1 MGVKKL
7 FFLALCTLGLTFL
20 SGPFMNSALAKE
32 IKVGGLFDLT
42 GPTSDVGRDYAAG
55 ALAAA
60 EYINKN
66 GGIDGD
72 KLKLIPNDY
81 AYRIPEA
88 VKLYKRYLSVE
99 KVFAIQ
105 GWGTGDTN
113 ALRTFVNRD
122 KCVFMSGSY
131 DGALGD
137 PKKTPYNFYVG
148 TPYSETIR
156 LALLFAKKHGAK
168 KVAFIYPDHPYGRN
182 PIKAGKEFA
191 QKLGLNVGPDEIV
204 PLKAI
209 DATSQLLHLKKF
221 DPDFA
226 WIGNSTASAAVI
238 LKDAAKLGLRT
249 KFLVNC
255 YGMDKN
261 LFKLTGGACVGRAYG
276 MMPLVPMGAE
286 VPGMEKVM
294 TAAKGE
300 DLTHNFIKSWVSVMV
315 MAEGLKRAK
324 KAGELNGPGLKK
336 ALETL
341 RDFDTGGLTA
351 PITYTPN
358 DHRPNTALTIFKVN
372 EKGRMTPVESVR
384 LPRKQKYLGY

>member
-1 MGVKKL
+1 
-7 FFLALCTLGLTFL
+7 
-20 SGPFMNSALAKE
+20 
-32 IKVGGLFDLT
+32 
-42 GPTSDVGRDYAAG
+42 
-55 ALAAA
+55 
-60 EYINKN
+60 
-66 GGIDGD
+66 
-72 KLKLIPNDY
+72 
-81 AYRIPEA
+81 
-88 VKLYKRYLSVE
+88 
-99 KVFAIQ
+99 
-105 GWGTGDTN
+105 
-113 ALRTFVNRD
+113 
-122 KCVFMSGSY
+122 
-131 DGALGD
+131 
-137 PKKTPYNFYVG
+137 
-148 TPYSETIR
+148 
-156 LALLFAKKHGAK
+156 
-168 KVAFIYPDHPYGRN
+168 
-182 PIKAGKEFA
+182 
-191 QKLGLNVGPDEIV
+191 
-204 PLKAI
+204 
-209 DATSQLLHLKKF
+209 
-221 DPDFA
+221 
-226 WIGNSTASAAVI
+226 
-238 LKDAAKLGLRT
+238 
-249 KFLVNC
+249 
-255 YGMDKN
+255 MDKN